1 MEVVWVGP
9 RARMGI
15 CEAIPNRVV
24 PHTTSGRA
32 DYFGPLVNR
41 CVTSPTPEVV
51 LPEGRRGWGL
61 GGSCEVGPK
70 GGLEVGGRGARAF
83 EEWVGGGVLE
93 GVGKGPRK
101 GEGPGQENTLFLG

>member
-1 MEVVWVGP
+1 MEVVWLGP

-41 CVTSPTPEVV
+41 CDKPLMLQVTNWGG
-51 LPEGRRGWGL
+51 LWAGWG
-61 GGSCEVGPK
+61 
-70 GGLEVGGRGARAF
+70 
-83 EEWVGGGVLE
+83 
-93 GVGKGPRK
+93 
-101 GEGPGQENTLFLG
+101 GEGKNAEWHQSELFPLL

>member
-15 CEAIPNRVV
+15 SEAIPNRVV

-41 CVTSPTPEVV
+41 CIRPLMQNVTNY
-51 LPEGRRGWGL
+51 
-61 GGSCEVGPK
+61 
-70 GGLEVGGRGARAF
+70 
-83 EEWVGGGVLE
+83 GGGGACGQGVE
-93 GVGKGPRK
+93 GDDAAGINLKPCA
-101 GEGPGQENTLFLG
+101 FL